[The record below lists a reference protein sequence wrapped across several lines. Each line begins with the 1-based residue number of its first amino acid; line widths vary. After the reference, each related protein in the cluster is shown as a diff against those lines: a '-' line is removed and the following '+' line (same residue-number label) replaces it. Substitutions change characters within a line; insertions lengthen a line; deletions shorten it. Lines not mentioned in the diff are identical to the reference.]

1 MITCISL
8 ILILISAIIHPI
20 WNIILKKSE
29 HKVIFYLHIHLIFTL
44 LGCFLLFIYPVT
56 KISAAGWIFIILSS
70 VAHFLYQIFLCR
82 SYELGEI
89 TLTYPIVRSSPI
101 FVAILSFIFLK
112 ELPSLLALIGI
123 IIIIAGVQVLN
134 LDRFSI
140 KGLFKPLKKA
150 NRKPLIAAFLAAL
163 FSAVYSA
170 VDKKGVLE
178 VNPIIF
184 FYLFFAISGMFFA
197 VYVFYTGE
205 SRKKFIKVFMDNKFG
220 IILAS
225 VLEFASYVLIL
236 FAFRLS
242 KVAYVVAL
250 RQVSVVFA
258 ALFGT
263 MFLKEK
269 HFALKIAGSVVIFA
283 GIFLITVFG

>member
-1 MITCISL
+1 MITYLSL
-8 ILILISAIIHPI
+8 ILILVSAIIHPI
-20 WNIILKKSE
+20 WNILLKKSE
-29 HKVIFYLHIHLIFTL
+29 HKVIFYLHIHFVFTL
-44 LGCFLLFIYPVT
+44 LGCFLLFIYPIT
-56 KISAAGWIFIILSS
+56 KISIAGWIFIILSAI
-70 VAHFLYQIFLCR
+70 AHFLYQIFLCR
-82 SYELGEI
+82 AYELGDI
-89 TLTYPIVRSSPI
+89 TLTYPIIRSSPV
-101 FVAILSFIFLK
+101 FVAILAFIFLK
-112 ELPSLLALIGI
+112 EFPSLLALIGI
-123 IIIIAGVQVLN
+123 IIIIAGAQILN

-140 KGLFKPLKKA
+140 KGLFKPLKKS
-150 NRKPLIAAFLAAL
+150 NRKPMIAAFFAAL

-184 FYLFFAISGMFFA
+184 FYLFFAISGIFFA

-205 SRKKFIKVFMDNKFG
+205 SREKFIRVFMDNKFR

-258 ALFGT
+258 ALLGT
-263 MFLKEK
+263 RFLKEK
-269 HFALKIAGSVVIFA
+269 YFALKITGSIVIFA